1 MEKIKYSE
9 ILRSNLKLKK
19 EVSSPKPYNLRI
31 LSNVTCNV
39 LGDVIA
45 YGLYG
50 QGVNAAVSLGN
61 YDNILQDSFSVD
73 GLQAVI
79 VHYDLF
85 GILGKKDIY
94 CEDLT
99 SGQIRD
105 IEETLT
111 GELGMIIRNLSGVPC
126 VIFDS
131 FSAAA
136 WPVNPLRGNQVK
148 ELAGRLNLYLEQ
160 NRTSNMTIADIDWA
174 IRSIGRESSFDFKL
188 YNLTKTLYTIDF
200 DLEYSRMIFPLL
212 LKVTGHGKKAV
223 IFDCDNT
230 LWKGILGEDG
240 FEGIDMSFH
249 SKAGS
254 FYHQVQQ
261 MAVWLSKHGVLIGLC
276 SKSNPEDVQQILDSH
291 PDMALKNE
299 NIVVS
304 EVNWNDKASNL
315 RQIAAEL
322 NIGLDSLVFVDDSSF
337 EINLIREQL
346 PQVTCLQVPQ
356 AIDTYP
362 GEFARMVNTYFFIS
376 SSKADLEKTLQ
387 YKQQA
392 QRNKSMREFTDMDSY
407 LKSLSIKVDLNIDKA
422 QEVERVAQLTQKT
435 NQFNLCTNRYTESQ
449 IEEIRNSNGKHFISA
464 TVSDKFG
471 DSGLTGVAILSCNG
485 NTAHIDDFL
494 MSCRIMGRNIE
505 RVIMDSLVS
514 LLGEWGCKR
523 IESAYIP
530 TQKNKPVADFYNQC
544 GFKVV
549 EEKDGT
555 KSYALEIED
564 YVQSGIT
571 YIETKTNK

>member
-9 ILRSNLKLKK
+9 ILRSSLKLKK
-19 EVSSPKPYNLRI
+19 EVSSQKPYNLRI
-31 LSNVTCNV
+31 LSNVTCNM

-50 QGVNAAVSLGN
+50 QGVNAKVSLGN
-61 YDNILQDSFSVD
+61 YDNILQDSFSAED
-73 GLQAVI
+73 QQAVI
-79 VHYDLF
+79 VHYDLY
-85 GILGKKDIY
+85 GILGKKDVY
-94 CEDLT
+94 CEDLAAD
-99 SGQIRD
+99 QIRD

-111 GELGMIIRNLSGVPC
+111 GELGMIIRNLSKVPC

-131 FSAAA
+131 FSSAA
-136 WPVNPLRGNQVK
+136 WAVNPLRRNLVR
-148 ELAGRLNLYLEQ
+148 ELAGRLNEFLEQ
-160 NRTSNMTIADIDWA
+160 NRTSNMTVADIDWV
-174 IRSIGRESSFDFKL
+174 IRSTGYESSFDFKL

-200 DLEYSRMIFPLL
+200 NLEYSRMIFPLL

-240 FEGIDMSFH
+240 FDGIDMSFH

-261 MAVWLSKHGVLIGLC
+261 MAVWLSKHGLLIGLC
-276 SKSNPEDVQQILDSH
+276 SKNNPEDVQQVVDTH

-315 RQIAAEL
+315 KQIASEL
-322 NIGLDSLVFVDDSSF
+322 NIGLDSLVFVDDSPF
-337 EINLIREQL
+337 EINLVREQL
-346 PQVTCLQVPQ
+346 PQITCLQVPE
-356 AIDTYP
+356 AVENYP
-362 GEFARMVNTYFFIS
+362 REFARLLNTYFFIGS
-376 SSKADLEKTLQ
+376 GKADLEKTLQ

-407 LKSLSIKVDLNIDKA
+407 LKSLNIKIDLNIDQA
-422 QEVERVAQLTQKT
+422 PETERVAQLTQKT

-449 IEEIRNSNGKHFISA
+449 IEDILKSGDRHFISA

-471 DSGLTGVAILSCNG
+471 DSGLTGVVIVSRDGQDAR
-485 NTAHIDDFL
+485 IDDFL

-505 RVIMDSLVS
+505 RVIMDSVVV
-514 LLGEWGCKR
+514 LLRDMGCQTIR
-523 IESAYIP
+523 SRYIP
-530 TQKNKPVADFYNQC
+530 TQKNKPVSDFYGQC
-544 GFKVV
+544 GFCLQ
-549 EEKDGT
+549 EENGGIKDYT
-555 KSYALEIED
+555 LQIDKYIP
-564 YVQSGIT
+564 SGIS
-571 YIETKTNK
+571 YMETTVNN